1 MRILRQTIILVLL
14 IFSILLEPQTSIPQE
29 QDNELWS
36 GIYIKGKK
44 SGYSVSSIKK
54 TEEGYIIS
62 EKVEMVLKVMNT
74 YQRITTTST
83 INTDPNLLMDSFT
96 YQINS
101 AATSLSLNGWIA
113 NNNIH
118 IKTTTGKEDIVLPF
132 KGRPFLSA
140 NIIHYLF
147 KRGIKENVRYK
158 INILDPSTLSQD
170 EMAIELVEKEK
181 RKVGNITE
189 DAYHLKGTY
198 KGMNMHTW
206 VKQDGR
212 TIREESPLGITI
224 VQEPRETAIREPK
237 EDELID
243 IIEASAVA
251 ANVQIKEPAKVR
263 YLKARL
269 HGVDLKGFRMND
281 ERQRISGDIIEVR
294 SEDIVGAIH
303 ELPLPLPISKKGL
316 EAYLGATPFIQSNDK
331 EIISLAKN
339 IIRDERDSL
348 RAAMLIND
356 WVYRNIQ
363 KRPTVSIPSATDVLK
378 MRAGDCNEHTTLFVA
393 LARAVGIPAR
403 INAGMVYLGD
413 RFFYHTWPEVYVGKW
428 LAVDPTLNQ
437 FPADATHIR
446 FVTGD
451 LDKQIEM
458 MKVINRL
465 KIEVIE
471 HGN

>member
-29 QDNELWS
+29 QDSELWS

-54 TEEGYIIS
+54 TEKGYIIS

-101 AATSLSLNGWIA
+101 PATSLSLNGRIA

-118 IKTTTGKEDIVLPF
+118 IKTTAGKEDIVLPF

-140 NIIHYLF
+140 NIIPYLF
-147 KRGIKENVRYK
+147 KRGIKENIRYK

-170 EMAIELVEKEK
+170 EIAIELVEKEK

-198 KGMNMHTW
+198 KGMIMHTW

-212 TIREESPLGITI
+212 TIREESPLGITM
-224 VQEPRETAIREPK
+224 VQEPLETAIREPK

-243 IIEASAVA
+243 IIEATAVA

-269 HGVDLKGFRMND
+269 HGVNLKGFRMND
-281 ERQRISGDIIEVR
+281 ERQSIGNDIIEIR
-294 SEDIVGAIH
+294 GDDINNIKAKR
-303 ELPLPLPISKKGL
+303 LPISKKDY
-316 EAYLGATPFIQSNDK
+316 EAYLRATPFIQSNDK
-331 EIISLAKN
+331 EIVKLAN
-339 IIRDERDSL
+339 EIIGTERDSL

-378 MRAGDCNEHTTLFVA
+378 MRTGDCNEHTTLFVA
-393 LARAVGIPAR
+393 LARAAGIPAR

-413 RFFYHTWPEVYVGKW
+413 RFFYHAWPEVYVGKW

-451 LDKQIEM
+451 LDAQLEIIRIINKIRIE
-458 MKVINRL
+458 IIDYR
-465 KIEVIE
+465 
-471 HGN
+471 G